1 VADSGE
7 RVWFGDRLEGVLFLP
22 PTEGPRPAVI
32 ILHERYGLVQHTLDL
47 AARLARDGY
56 VALAPDLFS
65 RWQGD
70 REALARGD
78 VRVTL
83 PDPEVTSLIGGS
95 IEFLRGQPSV
105 RREALVLM
113 GVCQS
118 GRYPIVVSSQRD
130 DLAACVV
137 FYGAA
142 QPSDWQ
148 VSEPQPRSMGEML
161 ATLSAPT
168 LFVFGEGD
176 HVISLEDVLRL
187 RGALETGK
195 RNYRM
200 RIFPDVPHGWL
211 NDTMPG
217 RYRAEAAREAWSML
231 LEFLEDVLQDRWPG
245 KGRLRWEFESDIART
260 YDFSKNRRL
269 A

>member
-1 VADSGE
+1 VSPGE
-7 RVWFGDRLEGVLFLP
+7 RVRFGRRGEGVLFLP
-22 PTEGPRPAVI
+22 DSDAPRPVVI
-32 ILHERYGLVQHTLDL
+32 VLHERYGLVEHTLDL

-56 VALAPDLFS
+56 LALAPDLFA
-65 RWQGD
+65 RWPGD
-70 REALARGD
+70 RAALGRGE

-83 PDPEVTSLIGGS
+83 PDAQVAAEIGES
-95 IEFLRGQPSV
+95 IQYLRDRPGVQSNAV
-105 RREALVLM
+105 VLM

-118 GRYPIVVSSQRD
+118 GRYPIVVSSERA

-148 VSEPQPRSMGEML
+148 VTDSQPRSMAEML
-161 ATLSAPT
+161 AALAAPT

-176 HVISLEDVLRL
+176 HVISLGDVLRV
-187 RGALETGK
+187 RGALEVA
-195 RNYRM
+195 RRSYRM
-200 RIFPDVPHGWL
+200 RVFPDVPHGWL

-217 RYRAEAAREAWSML
+217 RYRPAAAQAAWSML
-231 LEFLEDVLQDRWPG
+231 LAFLEEVLDGRWPG
-245 KGRLRWEFESDIART
+245 SDRIRWEFESNISPT